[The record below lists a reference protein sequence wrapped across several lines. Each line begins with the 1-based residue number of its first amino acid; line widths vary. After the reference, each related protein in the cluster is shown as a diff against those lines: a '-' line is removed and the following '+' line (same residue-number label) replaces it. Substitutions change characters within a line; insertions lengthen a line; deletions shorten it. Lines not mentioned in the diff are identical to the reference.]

1 MDINI
6 RMNRATIEA
15 LLVGVPLPAT
25 KEELLDYAGRQQGGG
40 PAIALLERIPERE
53 YRALQ
58 DVGEELEPRQVEE
71 RKQPPQTE
79 LPEVES
85 DLPPGGPAYVGD
97 AAEPA
102 NVVAVRES

>member
-25 KEELLDYAGRQQGGG
+25 KDELLAYARRQHGGER
-40 PAIALLERIPERE
+40 AVALLEGIPERE

-85 DLPPGGPAYVGD
+85 DLPPGGAAYVGGRV
-97 AAEPA
+97 EPA
-102 NVVAVRES
+102 NVVAARS